1 MKFKTYVSTIA
12 LGFALFMCFGTNQA
26 VAQTRVKV
34 QGVVKSDD
42 GELLPGVSVSVKDSK
57 TGTITNLNGEYTIT
71 AEKGKILIFKFLGY
85 KTVAQGVTDQK
96 VMNVTMEVER
106 SMIDEVVVIG
116 YGTQRKSSVTGAVSK
131 LVNTNL
137 DEIPTSRLDNAL
149 IGKIAG
155 VTIQNV
161 TSEAGGDPVVR
172 VRGFS
177 SISANSSP
185 LVVVDGYPVPDGL
198 SFVNPQDVESVEVLK
213 DAASA
218 AIYGS
223 RAANGV
229 ILITTKQGNSEKPK
243 YSFKTYYGLHNAYEL
258 NPLYTFTEYTE
269 KLYREAALRA
279 NDPSVAANR
288 QNLIQPSERASYILE
303 NQIIGEATDWQQ
315 LALRN
320 TSAIYNAQLGISGGV
335 KDLKYYISG
344 NFQKDEGVMNY
355 SQNDRMNIRA
365 KINGNLSKKVK
376 FSVNV
381 SPSYVGNTKPANN
394 FTDYF
399 RFPTFLLP
407 YHNEF
412 TAQFAHQNSQWADIL
427 PGDYAQARH
436 FNGLSYAG
444 TMPDGS
450 FWTSDGPVDPFG
462 TQNNTPL
469 SIAARENINKKTYRL
484 LGNTDLSYEP
494 VKNLVF
500 KTSVGGYYTDQIDND
515 FTMSDAKQDGAVNE
529 AIIGNRK
536 YKDFLWEN
544 TLNYSLKKGNHNFT
558 GLLGYTMQQTWIDQ
572 SRIVGR
578 DFPTEDFTTIS
589 QAAQID
595 QADTYT
601 LKDQIGLLSYLGR
614 LTYDYKGKYLFS
626 SSFRIDG
633 SSYFKKGNQYG
644 SFPSV
649 SGGWLISNE
658 DFMQNQKLISNL
670 KIRTSY
676 GATGNNRI
684 NSFAYQDLLYPANY
698 AFGGGTGTVNS
709 GLSPNGALLAN
720 PNITWERT
728 FESNTGL
735 DVGFLNNRFNLTLE
749 YYNSV
754 TDRLLYN
761 QAAMSFSGSNEFINN
776 AGKVRNQGIEVE
788 ITSNNYKSKK
798 VDWTTSITFSHN
810 KNKLLELGGE
820 PYQYNFG
827 ERNEVYA
834 AIVGEP
840 AIQFYGYKTAGVW
853 TSQAQIDEAKASGI
867 TSPLSRYF
875 QAGGLKYVD
884 INGDKVINSDDRTQ
898 LGSPFPDFNW
908 GISNSIKVGSFDLNV
923 LIQGSQGG
931 KLINGDANYN
941 ETKRYNKNFN
951 TDNRWLSEMYP
962 GDGKT
967 PYYTNGENWLLSD
980 YVIEDAS
987 YASIRTAILGYTLPS
1002 KFAKKAGVSSLR
1014 VYTSADN
1021 LLYFMG
1027 KSYRGINPEART
1039 TSSAYASPLVDG
1051 YQRGA
1056 FPLVRTFTFG
1066 VDINF

>member
-1 MKFKTYVSTIA
+1 MKFRTYVSTMA
-12 LGFALFMCFGTNQA
+12 FGFVLVLCFGIGE
-26 VAQTRVKV
+26 VMAQTRVKV
-34 QGVVKSDD
+34 KGTVRSEE
-42 GELLPGVSVSVKDSK
+42 GEALPGVSVNIKDTN

-71 AEKGKILIFKFLGY
+71 AEKGKILVFKYLGF
-85 KTVAQGVTDQK
+85 KTVAQGVTDA
-96 VMNVTMEVER
+96 VMNITMPIER
-106 SMIDEVVVIG
+106 SLIDEVVVVG
-116 YGTQRKSSVTGAVSK
+116 YGTQKKSTITGAVSK

-155 VTIQNV
+155 VNIQNV

-177 SISANSSP
+177 SISANSAP

-229 ILITTKQGNSEKPK
+229 ILITTKQGNSDKPR
-243 YSFKTYYGLHNAYEL
+243 YSFKTYYGLHNAFNLY
-258 NPLYTFTEYTE
+258 PMYTFSEYAD
-269 KLYREAALRA
+269 KLYREAALRE

-288 QNLIQPSERASYILE
+288 KNLIQDAEKASYILE
-303 NQIIGEATDWQQ
+303 NQIIGSSTDWQQ

-320 TSAIYNAQLGISGGV
+320 TSAIYNAQLSVSGGV
-335 KDLKYYISG
+335 KDLKYFISG

-355 SQNDRMNIRA
+355 SQNDRMSIRA
-365 KINGNLSKKVK
+365 KINGNLSKKAK
-376 FSVNV
+376 FSLNV
-381 SPSYVGNTKPANN
+381 SPSYTGNTKPASN
-394 FTDYF
+394 FTNYF

-412 TAQFAHQNSQWADIL
+412 TAQYARQNPQWANLL

-436 FNGLSYAG
+436 FNNLTYAG
-444 TMPDGS
+444 TLPDGS
-450 FWTSDGPVDPFG
+450 FWTSNGTVDPFG

-469 SIAARENINKKTYRL
+469 SEAAREDINRRSYRL
-484 LGNTDLSYEP
+484 LGNADFSYEP
-494 VKNLVF
+494 IKNLIF
-500 KTSVGGYYTDQIDND
+500 KTSVGGYYTDQEDTD

-529 AIIGNRK
+529 AIVGGRK

-544 TLNYSLKKGNHNFT
+544 TLNYALNKGNHSFT

-578 DFPTEDFTTIS
+578 DFPTEDFTTVN

-595 QADTYT
+595 QSQTYT
-601 LKDQIGLLSYLGR
+601 LKDRIGLLSYLGR

-626 SSFRIDG
+626 TSFRVDG

-649 SGGWLISNE
+649 SGGWLISRE
-658 DFMQNQKLISNL
+658 GFMQNQKLISNL

-684 NSFAYQDLLYPANY
+684 NSFAFQDLLYPANY
-698 AFGGGTGTVNS
+698 AFGSGTGTVNL

-720 PNITWERT
+720 PDITWERT

-735 DVGFLNNRFNLTLE
+735 DVGFLNNRFNLTVE

-761 QAAMSFSGSNEFINN
+761 QATLSFSGSNEFINN
-776 AGKVRNQGIEVE
+776 SGKVRNRGVEVE
-788 ITSNNYKSKK
+788 ISSNNYKSKK
-798 VDWTTSITFSHN
+798 VDWTTSVTFSTN

-820 PYQYNFG
+820 PFQYNFG

-840 AIQFYGYKTAGVW
+840 AIQFYGYKTDGVW
-853 TSQAQIDEAKASGI
+853 ISQAQIDEARNNGL

-884 INGDKVINSDDRTQ
+884 VNGDNVINADDRTQ
-898 LGSPFPDFNW
+898 LGSPFPDFIW
-908 GISNSIKVGSFDLNV
+908 GVNNSIKVGSFDLNV

-931 KLINGDANYN
+931 QLINGDPNYN
-941 ETKRYNKNFN
+941 ETRRYNKNYN
-951 TDNRWLSEMYP
+951 TENRWLSEMYP

-980 YVIEDAS
+980 YVMEDAS
-987 YASIRTAILGYTLPS
+987 YASLRTAILGYTLPS
-1002 KFAKKAGVSSLR
+1002 KFAKKVGVSSLR
-1014 VYTSADN
+1014 LYTSADN
-1021 LLYFMG
+1021 LLYFTG
-1027 KSYRGINPEART
+1027 KGYRGINPEART
-1039 TSSAYASPLVDG
+1039 TSAAYASPLIDG

-1066 VDINF
+1066 VDVNF

>member
-1 MKFKTYVSTIA
+1 MKFRTKVSTIFF
-12 LGFALFMCFGTNQA
+12 GFVLFLCFGMSQSI
-26 VAQTRVKV
+26 AQSRIKV
-34 QGVVKSDD
+34 RGVVKSAD
-42 GELLPGVSVSVKDSK
+42 GELLPGVSVSVKDAK
-57 TGTITNLNGEYTIT
+57 TGTLTNLNGEYSIT
-71 AEKGKILIFKFLGY
+71 VDKGKILIFKYLGFA
-85 KTVAQGVTDQK
+85 TVAKGVTDQQ
-96 VMNVTMEVER
+96 VMDVVMEVER
-106 SMIDEVVVIG
+106 SLIDEIVVIG
-116 YGTQRKSSVTGAVSK
+116 YGTQKKSSVTGAVSK

-229 ILITTKQGNSEKPK
+229 ILITTKQGNSDKPR
-243 YSFKTYYGLHNAYEL
+243 YTFKTYYGLHDAYML
-258 NPLYTFTEYTE
+258 NPLYTFSEYAE
-269 KLYREAALRA
+269 KLYREAALRE

-288 QNLIQPSERASYILE
+288 KNLIQDAEKASYILE
-303 NQIIGEATDWQQ
+303 NQIIGSSTDWQEQ
-315 LALRN
+315 ALRN
-320 TSAIYNAQLGISGGV
+320 TSAIYNAQLGVSGGV

-344 NFQKDEGVMNY
+344 SFQKDEGIMNY
-355 SQNDRMNIRA
+355 SQNDRVSVRA
-365 KINGNLSKKVK
+365 KINGNLSKKMK
-376 FSVNV
+376 FSLNV
-381 SPSYVGNTKPANN
+381 SPSYNGNTRPAAN
-394 FTDYF
+394 FTNYI
-399 RFPTFLLP
+399 RFPTFLAP

-412 TAQFAHQNSQWADIL
+412 TAQYVRQNPQWANIIA
-427 PGDYAQARH
+427 GDYAQARH
-436 FNGLSYAG
+436 YNGLTYAG
-444 TMPDGS
+444 TLPDGS
-450 FWTSDGPVDPFG
+450 FWTSPGGVDPFG

-469 SIAARENINKKTYRL
+469 SEAAREDINRKQYRL
-484 LGNTDLSYEP
+484 LGNADFSYEP
-494 VKNLVF
+494 IKNLVF
-500 KTSVGGYYTDQIDND
+500 KTSIGGYYTDQEDTD
-515 FTMSDAKQDGAVNE
+515 FTMSDARQDGAVNE
-529 AIIGNRK
+529 AIVGGRK

-544 TLNYSLKKGNHNFT
+544 TVNYSLKKGNHNFT
-558 GLLGYTMQQTWIDQ
+558 GLAGYTMQQTWIDN

-578 DFPTEDFTTIS
+578 DFPTEDFTTVN

-595 QADTYT
+595 QSQTYT

-626 SSFRIDG
+626 SSFRVDG

-658 DFMQNQKLISNL
+658 KFMQNQKAISNL

-684 NSFAYQDLLYPANY
+684 NSFAFQDLLYPANY
-698 AFGGGTGTVNS
+698 VLGGGTGSINL

-720 PNITWERT
+720 PDITWERT

-735 DVGFLNNRFNLTLE
+735 DMGFLNNRFNLTVE
-749 YYNSV
+749 YYSSV

-761 QAAMSFSGSNEFINN
+761 QATLSFSGSNEFINN
-776 AGKVRNQGIEVE
+776 AGKVRNRGVEVE
-788 ITSNNYKSKK
+788 ISANNYKSKK
-798 VDWTTSITFSHN
+798 VDWTTSVVFSTN

-820 PYQYNFG
+820 PFQYNFG

-840 AIQFYGYKTAGVW
+840 AIQFFGYKTDGIW
-853 TSQAQIDEAKASGI
+853 TSQTQIDEAQAGGL

-875 QAGGLKYVD
+875 REGGLKYVD
-884 INGDKVINSDDRTQ
+884 INGDNKINSDDRTQ
-898 LGSPFPDFNW
+898 LGTPFPDFNW
-908 GISNSIKVGSFDLNV
+908 GITNSVKVGSFDLSV
-923 LIQGSQGG
+923 LIQGSKGG
-931 KLINGDANYN
+931 KLLNGDANYN
-941 ETKRYNKNFN
+941 ETKRYNKNYN
-951 TDNRWLSEMYP
+951 TENRWISEMYP

-967 PYYTNGENWLLSD
+967 PYYTNGEGWLLSD
-980 YVIEDAS
+980 YVLEDAS

-1002 KFAKKAGVSSLR
+1002 KFAKKAGVSAVR
-1014 VYTSADN
+1014 FYTSADN

-1027 KSYRGINPEART
+1027 ESYRGINPEART

-1066 VDINF
+1066 VDVSF